1 MTQTDFYKTPRVR
14 ALIALVVILGILI
27 IAGVGG
33 IIVTAVSRLRGSV
46 NSPAAV
52 ATHITAPG
60 GHLAGIQPDGNRL
73 LLHLTGPNGDEIVV
87 LDQNFRILGRITI
100 GP

>member
-14 ALIALVVILGILI
+14 ALIALNVILGVLI

-33 IIVTAVSRLRGSV
+33 IIVTAVSRLRAPV
-46 NSPAAV
+46 NSAAPI
-52 ATHITAPG
+52 ATHIPAPG
-60 GHLAGIQPDGNRL
+60 EHLAGMQADGSRL

-87 LDQNFRILGRITI
+87 LDQNFKVLGRITV

>member
-14 ALIALVVILGILI
+14 ALIALNVILGVLI

-33 IIVTAVSRLRGSV
+33 IIVTAVSRLRAPV
-46 NSPAAV
+46 NSAAPI
-52 ATHITAPG
+52 ATHIRAPG
-60 GHLAGIQPDGNRL
+60 EHLAGMQADGSRL

-87 LDQNFRILGRITI
+87 LDQNFKVLGRITV

>member
-14 ALIALVVILGILI
+14 ALIALNIILGILI

-33 IIVTAVSRLRGSV
+33 IIVTAVTRLRAPV
-46 NSPAAV
+46 NSAAPV
-52 ATHITAPG
+52 ALHIPAPG
-60 GHLAGIQPDGNRL
+60 EHLVGIQPDAGRL

-87 LDQNFRILGRITI
+87 LDQNFKVLGRITV

>member
-1 MTQTDFYKTPRVR
+1 MAQTDFYKAPHVR

-33 IIVTAVSRLRGSV
+33 IIVTAVSRLRGPV
-46 NSPAAV
+46 NSAAPV
-52 ATHITAPG
+52 ALHIPAPG
-60 GHLAGIQPDGNRL
+60 EHLAGMQADGNRL

-87 LDQNFRILGRITI
+87 LDQNFKVLGRITV

>member
-1 MTQTDFYKTPRVR
+1 MTQTNFYKTPRVR
-14 ALIALVVILGILI
+14 ALIALNVILGILI

-33 IIVTAVSRLRGSV
+33 IIVTAVTRLRGPV
-46 NSPAAV
+46 NSAAPV
-52 ATHITAPG
+52 ALHIPAPG
-60 GHLAGIQPDGNRL
+60 QHLAGIQAIGNRL

-87 LDQNFRILGRITI
+87 LDQNFKVLGRITV

>member
-1 MTQTDFYKTPRVR
+1 M
-14 ALIALVVILGILI
+14 VILGILI

-33 IIVTAVSRLRGSV
+33 IIVTAVSRLKGPV
-46 NSPAAV
+46 NSGAAV
-52 ATHITAPG
+52 ATHISAPG
-60 GHLAGIQPDGNRL
+60 EHVAGIQPEGNRL

-87 LDQNFRILGRITI
+87 LDQNFKVLGRITV